1 MFATLPA
8 SAPAQTKLNVGYRV
22 SLLGLTVGRGA
33 WEIEIN
39 SDQYLQKADGRISGM
54 ASRLISGEASASA
67 HGAIAG
73 DQARP
78 ASFDADVKTDAETE
92 KIKMTFDAAGVVD
105 LVVDPPFPPPTPK
118 QERVPITDSDRKG
131 VLDPLSAGLVMVSGP
146 DDMLKP
152 QACDRRIP
160 VFDGRR
166 RFDVVLSF
174 KRMDKVKAETGYE
187 GPAIVCAI
195 HLVPIAGHRVG
206 GTTMQHLIKS
216 DAMEVTLAP
225 LSDTRILVP
234 FQASIPTV
242 VGTVHVVADRFAVS
256 GSSARGS
263 H

>member
-8 SAPAQTKLNVGYRV
+8 SAPAQTNLTLSYRI
-22 SLLGLTVGRGA
+22 SLLGLTVGRGT

-39 SDQYLQKADGRISGM
+39 TNQYLQRAEGRISGM
-54 ASRLISGEASASA
+54 ASSLISGEASASTR
-67 HGAIAG
+67 GTIAN
-73 DQARP
+73 DLARP
-78 ASFDADVKTDAETE
+78 ASFEADVKTDAETE

-105 LVVDPPFPPPTPK
+105 LIVDPPFPPPAAK
-118 QERVPITDSDRKG
+118 QERVPITDGDRKG
-131 VLDPLSAGLVMVSGP
+131 VLDPLSAGLVMVSGS
-146 DDMLKP
+146 DDLLKP
-152 QACDRRIP
+152 QSCDRQIP

-166 RFDVVLSF
+166 RFDVALSF

-187 GPAIVCAI
+187 GPAVVCAI